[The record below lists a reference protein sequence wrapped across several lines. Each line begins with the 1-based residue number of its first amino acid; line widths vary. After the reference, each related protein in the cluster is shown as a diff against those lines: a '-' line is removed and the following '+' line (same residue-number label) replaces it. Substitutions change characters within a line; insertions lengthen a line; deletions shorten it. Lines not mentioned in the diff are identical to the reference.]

1 MISIINKYVKYLL
14 YIGGGVIVASLLF
27 RKGGNKLINPKGKK
41 ILFVGDSHTSLTTES
56 LENSKQY
63 RGTGWQS
70 YLAKIY
76 GFKEINISEGGRAS
90 KYMMAKFL
98 TYLKTHSNPDVCFFY
113 LGANDAFSPV
123 TNQQVINNLQL
134 MIDTCNEK
142 GIIPVVISGYN
153 SRKVIVNNPRL
164 KPFGTNTQK
173 GLWDMGEKRYQQQLM
188 FGELKNAIVVPIFEN
203 VLPTDASDGLHLGQK
218 KQQQF
223 AEFIAPYV
231 FV

>member
-1 MISIINKYVKYLL
+1 MNKYLQYAL
-14 YIGGGVIVASLLF
+14 YAGGGLLVASLIF
-27 RKGGNKLINPKGKK
+27 GKNAGKLINPKGKK
-41 ILFVGDSHTSLTTES
+41 ILFVGDSHTSLTNQP

-63 RGTGWQS
+63 KGIGWQS
-70 YLAKIY
+70 YLANKF
-76 GFKEINISEGGRAS
+76 GFQEINISEGGRAS
-90 KYMMAKFL
+90 KYMMSKFL
-98 TYLKTHSNPDVCFFY
+98 TYLKTHQKPDVCFFY

-123 TNQQVINNLQL
+123 TNAQVIKNLQS

-142 GIIPVVISGYN
+142 GITPVIITGYN

-188 FGELKNAIVVPIFEN
+188 FNQLKNAIVVPMWN
-203 VLPTDASDGLHLGQK
+203 DVLQSDASDGLHLGSK
-218 KQQQF
+218 KQQEF

-231 FV
+231 FQ

>member
-1 MISIINKYVKYLL
+1 MINKYVKYLL
-14 YIGGGVIVASLLF
+14 YIGGGVIVARLLF
-27 RKGGNKLINPKGKK
+27 GKGGKKLIDAKGKT
-41 ILFVGDSHTSLTTES
+41 ILFVGDSHTSLTVQP
-56 LENSKQY
+56 LENTKQY
-63 RGTGWQS
+63 KGTGWQS

-90 KYMMAKFL
+90 KYMMAKFF
-98 TYLKTHSNPDVCFFY
+98 TYLKTHANPYACFFY
-113 LGANDAFSPV
+113 LGANDAYSPV
-123 TNQQVINNLQL
+123 SNIQVIKNLQL

-142 GIIPVVISGYN
+142 GIIPIIISGYN

-164 KPFGTNTQK
+164 KPFGNNTQQ

-188 FGELKNAIVVPIFEN
+188 FSQLKNAIIVPIFEN
-203 VLPTDASDGLHLGQK
+203 VLPSDAADGLHLGQK

-231 FV
+231 FG